1 MWNLAG
7 SLANW
12 YATRS
17 RRMDLTKTVAIPW
30 VLPIICGSIV
40 AIVAI
45 IGGVVSDCVKA
56 TSRTRLKRT
65 IVEHGYTA

>member
-1 MWNLAG
+1 
-7 SLANW
+7 
-12 YATRS
+12 
-17 RRMDLTKTVAIPW
+17 MDLTRIVAIPW

-56 TSRTRLKRT
+56 TSRTGLKRT
-65 IVEHGYTA
+65 MVEHGYTAEQIDYVLCAEAKDGK